1 MLCVGSVRDAGQ
13 EGPVGDPGPKGI
25 RGRIGPIGPPGA
37 RGQSVSPYIVAR
49 GSCDVHIWLISVF
62 IFATSFTYMISLVTG
77 IQNEC

>member
-1 MLCVGSVRDAGQ
+1 MLGDAGQ

-49 GSCDVHIWLISVF
+49 GSCDVHILAYFCVHF
-62 IFATSFTYMISLVTG
+62 CNQFYVHD
-77 IQNEC
+77 